1 MHDRPNKDEIP
12 KKDEVMTEFR
22 QECSIRRTAR
32 VLEGKRDRIRDD
44 IRQLILHMSL
54 LVPPVGGVARG
65 TDPPTEVLTEA
76 LMRLGDDTFAQLVLQ
91 ILQEIQPY

>member
-1 MHDRPNKDEIP
+1 MRDRPEKDR
-12 KKDEVMTEFR
+12 VMTAFR

-32 VLEGKRDRIRDD
+32 LLQGKRDRIREDL
-44 IRQLILHMSL
+44 RQLISHMAL
-54 LVPPVGGVARG
+54 LVPPVPGATRG

-76 LMRLGDDTFAQLVLQ
+76 LNRLGDDAFAQLVLQ